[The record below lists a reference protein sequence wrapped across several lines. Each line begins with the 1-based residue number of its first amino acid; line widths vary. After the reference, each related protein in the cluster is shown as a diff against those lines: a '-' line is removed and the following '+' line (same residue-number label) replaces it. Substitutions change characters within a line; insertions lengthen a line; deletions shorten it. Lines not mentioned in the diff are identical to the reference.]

1 MRSQDNSKLN
11 ISLQIKENSFIKGR
25 KLDSFTNTPLVINSR
40 EHPQYGNIIKQ
51 EENDIMLA
59 NLINRPTKVK
69 NKKKKKKKAL
79 NTKLSAPL
87 TKISQEKIEK
97 PTKTKKVLNTS
108 MNKLQKQKKVH
119 TLHNLHTAPLF
130 NWGVNQE
137 RLKNYFL
144 NEQMKQ
150 RNVQE
155 TMLKRINKTD
165 QDIKQRRDQ
174 LGISFLNNISL
185 DKFIKRK
192 KLNKSLTP
200 TQKDLKKQ
208 KIQINQE
215 EIRKYKEF
223 KQKMI
228 MIAKQESK
236 KKEYERQFKIHQNLQ
251 NLNNY
256 IRTRNRSLS
265 VGDTKQRRKNR
276 TTSTYGIIYE
286 DQKENII
293 SDRCQ
298 QTKKRK
304 VLLQFKNKQD
314 KFKLVQSSNHESM
327 RLPCSSIYQ
336 YMSNSSSANIP
347 NESDPEQDF
356 VNFDN
361 SFYSQKLITLGEEK
375 DEIMSSQRDWD
386 EQDIKEIEEIRSIE
400 QAASKY
406 SEKRQKSQTDEQ
418 AAIKIQ
424 KVWRRYKTRQILSYY
439 QDYFKKEEEQAEF
452 NLNDLHQSQIQELI
466 KMGYIKVDS
475 KGKIQLIEQDQSEKS
490 SKSSKTSIQNQK
502 QKLKIQKDDVSQ
514 VQKQIFDAHAYQDYI
529 EGFSDSIDSEGKIST
544 EKKQFLSAISEQQE
558 MENCRE
564 STEKN
569 SLILM
574 NQQITFKKKKR
585 LSIDVDEIE
594 KEYQN
599 QQQVDI
605 GEIRCAIGSESL
617 IKSLSQEDQTFNQ
630 EKSIFEQSSFQDFVQ
645 LKFKELM
652 SRDKMDELIAMR
664 EKVLEERLKQQS
676 KTINEAYQNKQI
688 SPKTY
693 DQQNRKLEKWVTKQR
708 KDLEKKKNEII
719 KGQQSTYD
727 TVMKTQRDLLFMK
740 QISQSNSQSYIKIID
755 SFSQESVLYSEQS
768 LRNSIIDIQ
777 NQNLQQLQQQLPQK
791 TSLLSEED
799 LSKSQNFDDEVIF
812 QNNSSPSNQQFAD
825 YEPEPFNL
833 QQFAQSQV
841 LRVSDIVRDQ
851 SKISEKQAE
860 SYSILISNMLIVQE
874 IQLLCQELGRH
885 NIDIFELIA
894 KAQINRP
901 SSQLQTSYDTNQP
914 KGFKTGIP
922 QIKSYLTHLTE
933 FMLYNFKDE
942 VLTKINVPLGPS
954 SKDMLRFLHPVSD
967 STIISDEESNQNE
980 NYLQNIIMTAELFE
994 TFERFLINEQILKS
1008 QTSQL
1013 LELEHIHN
1021 KAIFDALNEALDYYR
1036 PYGMAG
1042 QPYVWKCDAARL
1054 QFRKKSLDEMP
1065 NIIKSSL
1072 DKVLEWCH
1080 YLVGFLIDKEDC
1092 PYPKMLM
1099 FDQECLAQIKED
1111 RMIRMLSAEV
1121 QENEDRWISYDEEYT
1136 VVAIDLSDL
1145 IFDHLLEELLQD
1157 IH

>member
-11 ISLQIKENSFIKGR
+11 ISVQIKENSFIKGR

-40 EHPQYGNIIKQ
+40 EHPQYANIIKQ
-51 EENDIMLA
+51 EENDIMLG

-69 NKKKKKKKAL
+69 TKKKKKKKAL

-87 TKISQEKIEK
+87 TKASQEKLDKTSK
-97 PTKTKKVLNTS
+97 PKKAVNTS
-108 MNKLQKQKKVH
+108 LNKFQKQKKVN
-119 TLHNLHTAPLF
+119 TTPQL

-144 NEQMKQ
+144 NEQIKQ
-150 RNVQE
+150 KNVQDN
-155 TMLKRINKTD
+155 MLKRVNKTD
-165 QDIKQRRDQ
+165 LDIKQRRDQ
-174 LGISFLNNISL
+174 LGVSFLNNISM
-185 DKFIKRK
+185 DKFIKKK
-192 KLNKSLTP
+192 KLNKSMTP
-200 TQKDLKKQ
+200 TKKDQNKQ
-208 KIQINQE
+208 KFQINQE
-215 EIRKYKEF
+215 EIRKYKDF

-228 MIAKQESK
+228 MIAKQELK

-251 NLNNY
+251 NLNDY
-256 IRTRNRSLS
+256 IRSRNRSLS
-265 VGDTKQRRKNR
+265 VEDTKQRRKNR
-276 TTSTYGIIYE
+276 TLSTYGIIYE

-293 SDRCQ
+293 SDRYEQ
-298 QTKKRK
+298 KKKRK
-304 VLLQFKNKQD
+304 VLLQFKNQSD
-314 KFKLVQSSNHESM
+314 KSKLLQSSNHESM
-327 RLPCSSIYQ
+327 RQPCSSIYQ

-347 NESDPEQDF
+347 NESDPEQNF
-356 VNFDN
+356 ANFDN
-361 SFYSQKLITLGEEK
+361 SFYSQKLITLGEDK
-375 DEIMSSQRDWD
+375 DELLSSQRDWD

-424 KVWRRYKTRQILSYY
+424 KVWRKYKTRQILSYY

-452 NLNDLHQSQIQELI
+452 NLNDLHQSQIQELL

-475 KGKIQLIEQDQSEKS
+475 KGQIQLIEKDQSEKS
-490 SKSSKTSIQNQK
+490 SDSSIMNKKKKTNCIK
-502 QKLKIQKDDVSQ
+502 QEVSKPQ
-514 VQKQIFDAHAYQDYI
+514 QQIFDAHAYQDYI
-529 EGFSDSIDSEGKIST
+529 EGFSDSIDSEGKKTT

-569 SLILM
+569 SLII

-599 QQQVDI
+599 QQQVEI

-630 EKSIFEQSSFQDFVQ
+630 DKSIFEQTSFQDFVQ
-645 LKFKELM
+645 VKFKELM
-652 SRDKMDELIAMR
+652 SRDKMDELIVMR
-664 EKVLEERLKQQS
+664 EKVLEERHKQQI
-676 KTINEAYQNKQI
+676 KTINEAYQNQQI

-719 KGQQSTYD
+719 KGQQSTYE
-727 TVMKTQRDLLFMK
+727 TVMKTQRDILFMK
-740 QISQSNSQSYIKIID
+740 QMSQSNSQSYIKIID

-768 LRNSIIDIQ
+768 LRNSIIDFQ
-777 NQNLQQLQQQLPQK
+777 NSNFQQIQQQQPQK
-791 TSLLSEED
+791 SSLLSEED

-812 QNNSSPSNQQFAD
+812 KNNSSPSHQQFAD

-833 QQFAQSQV
+833 HQLAQSQV
-841 LRVSDIVRDQ
+841 LRVSDIVKDQ
-851 SKISEKQAE
+851 SKMSEKQAE

-874 IQLLCQELGRH
+874 IQLLCQELGRN
-885 NIDIFELIA
+885 NIDIFELVT
-894 KAQINRP
+894 KALINRP
-901 SSQLQTSYDTNQP
+901 PSQLQTSYGTNQN

-922 QIKSYLTHLTE
+922 QVKTYLSHLTE
-933 FMLYNFKDE
+933 FMLCNYKDE
-942 VLTKINVPLGPS
+942 VLTKINIPLGPS
-954 SKDMLRFLHPVSD
+954 SKDMLKFLHPLSD
-967 STIISDEESNQNE
+967 STIVSEEDNNQNE
-980 NYLQNIIMTAELFE
+980 SYQQNIIMTAELFG
-994 TFERFLINEQILKS
+994 TFERFLLNEQILKS

-1021 KAIFDALNEALDYYR
+1021 KAIFDALNESLDYHR

-1042 QPYVWKCDAARL
+1042 QPYSWKSDAARL
-1054 QFRKKSLDEMP
+1054 QFRQKTINDMP

-1092 PYPKMLM
+1092 PYPKILM

-1121 QENEDRWISYDEEYT
+1121 IENEDKWINYDEEQT
-1136 VVAIDLSDL
+1136 VVAIDLSDM
-1145 IFDHLLEELLQD
+1145 IFDHLLEELLQE

>member
-11 ISLQIKENSFIKGR
+11 ISVQIKENSFIKGR

-40 EHPQYGNIIKQ
+40 EHPQYGNIAKQ
-51 EENDIMLA
+51 EENDILLG

-69 NKKKKKKKAL
+69 TKKKKKKKAL
-79 NTKLSAPL
+79 NTKLSAPV
-87 TKISQEKIEK
+87 TKASQEKLEK
-97 PTKTKKVLNTS
+97 PSKPKKALNTS
-108 MNKLQKQKKVH
+108 MNKLQKQKKVFTVH
-119 TLHNLHTAPLF
+119 TTPLF

-144 NEQMKQ
+144 NEQLKQ

-165 QDIKQRRDQ
+165 LDIKQRRDQ
-174 LGISFLNNISL
+174 LGVSFLNNISL
-185 DKFIKRK
+185 DKFIKKK

-200 TQKDLKKQ
+200 TKKDTKKP
-208 KIQINQE
+208 KFQINQE

-228 MIAKQESK
+228 MIAKQELK

-251 NLNNY
+251 NLNDY
-256 IRTRNRSLS
+256 IRSRNRSLS

-276 TTSTYGIIYE
+276 TASTYGIIYE

-293 SDRCQ
+293 SDRYQ
-298 QTKKRK
+298 ENKKRK
-304 VLLQFKNKQD
+304 VLLQFKNQSD
-314 KFKLVQSSNHESM
+314 KSKLVQSSNHESM
-327 RLPCSSIYQ
+327 RQPCSSIYQ

-356 VNFDN
+356 ANFDN
-361 SFYSQKLITLGEEK
+361 SFYSQKIITLGEDK

-424 KVWRRYKTRQILSYY
+424 KVWRKYKTRQILSYY

-475 KGKIQLIEQDQSEKS
+475 KGQIQLIEQDKSEKS
-490 SKSSKTSIQNQK
+490 SDSSLQNKKKKSKNYIVDLPQA
-502 QKLKIQKDDVSQ
+502 
-514 VQKQIFDAHAYQDYI
+514 QKQIYDANAYQDYI
-529 EGFSDSIDSEGKIST
+529 EGFSDSKDSEGKKST

-569 SLILM
+569 SLIM

-599 QQQVDI
+599 QQQQVDI

-664 EKVLEERLKQQS
+664 EKVLEERHKQQI
-676 KTINEAYQNKQI
+676 KTINEAYENKQI

-719 KGQQSTYD
+719 KGQQSTYE

-740 QISQSNSQSYIKIID
+740 QISQTNSQSYIKIID

-768 LRNSIIDIQ
+768 LRNSIIEIQ
-777 NQNLQQLQQQLPQK
+777 NQNLLQLQQQLPQRS
-791 TSLLSEED
+791 SLLSEED
-799 LSKSQNFDDEVIF
+799 LSKSQNFDDEVMF
-812 QNNSSPSNQQFAD
+812 KNNSSPSSHQYAD
-825 YEPEPFNL
+825 YEPEPSFNL
-833 QQFAQSQV
+833 QQLAQSQV

-851 SKISEKQAE
+851 SKMSEKQAE

-874 IQLLCQELGRH
+874 IQLLCQELGRN
-885 NIDIFELIA
+885 NIDIFEQVT

-901 SSQLQTSYDTNQP
+901 QSQLQTSYGTNQP

-922 QIKSYLTHLTE
+922 QVKTYLTHLTE
-933 FMLYNFKDE
+933 FMLCNYKDE
-942 VLTKINVPLGPS
+942 VLAKINVPLGPS

-967 STIISDEESNQNE
+967 STIVSDEESNQNE
-980 NYLQNIIMTAELFE
+980 NYLQNIIMTAELFG
-994 TFERFLINEQILKS
+994 TFERFLLNESILKS

-1042 QPYVWKCDAARL
+1042 QPYAWKCDAARL
-1054 QFRKKSLDEMP
+1054 QFREKTLNEMP

-1121 QENEDRWISYDEEYT
+1121 EENEDRWISYDEEYT

-1145 IFDHLLEELLQD
+1145 IFDHLLEELLQE

>member
-11 ISLQIKENSFIKGR
+11 ISVQIKENSFIKGR

-51 EENDIMLA
+51 EENDIMLG
-59 NLINRPTKVK
+59 NLLNRPIKVK
-69 NKKKKKKKAL
+69 TKKKKKKKAL
-79 NTKLSAPL
+79 NNKLSAPV
-87 TKISQEKIEK
+87 TKASQEKLEK
-97 PTKTKKVLNTS
+97 NSKPKKIVNTS
-108 MNKLQKQKKVH
+108 MNKLQKQKKV
-119 TLHNLHTAPLF
+119 NIAPVF

-144 NEQMKQ
+144 NEQLKQ
-150 RNVQE
+150 RNVQD
-155 TMLKRINKTD
+155 TMLKRVNKTD
-165 QDIKQRRDQ
+165 VDIRQRRDQ
-174 LGISFLNNISL
+174 LGVSFLNNISI
-185 DKFIKRK
+185 DKFIKK
-192 KLNKSLTP
+192 KKINKSLTP
-200 TQKDLKKQ
+200 TKKDPNKPKF
-208 KIQINQE
+208 QINQD

-228 MIAKQESK
+228 MIAKYELK

-251 NLNNY
+251 NLNEY
-256 IRTRNRSLS
+256 IRSRNRSHS
-265 VGDTKQRRKNR
+265 VGDTKLKRKNR
-276 TTSTYGIIYE
+276 TASTYGIIYE
-286 DQKENII
+286 DQKENIL
-293 SDRCQ
+293 SDRYEQ
-298 QTKKRK
+298 KKKRK
-304 VLLQFKNKQD
+304 VLCQFKNQSD
-314 KFKLVQSSNHESM
+314 KSKLVQSSNHESM
-327 RLPCSSIYQ
+327 RQPCSSIYQ

-356 VNFDN
+356 ANFDN
-361 SFYSQKLITLGEEK
+361 SFYSQKLITLGEDK
-375 DEIMSSQRDWD
+375 DEMLSSQRDWD

-406 SEKRQKSQTDEQ
+406 SEKRQRSQTDEQ

-475 KGKIQLIEQDQSEKS
+475 KGQIQLIDKDQSEKS
-490 SKSSKTSIQNQK
+490 SDSSIQNKNKK
-502 QKLKIQKDDVSQ
+502 QKLYKEELPQ
-514 VQKQIFDAHAYQDYI
+514 VQKQIFAAHSYQDYI
-529 EGFSDSIDSEGKIST
+529 EGFSDSIDSEGKKTT

-569 SLILM
+569 SLIM

-599 QQQVDI
+599 QQQVEI

-630 EKSIFEQSSFQDFVQ
+630 EKSIFEQTSFQDFVQ
-645 LKFKELM
+645 VKFKEFM
-652 SRDKMDELIAMR
+652 SREKMDELIVMR
-664 EKVLEERLKQQS
+664 EKVLEERHKQQI
-676 KTINEAYQNKQI
+676 KTINEAYQNQQI

-719 KGQQSTYD
+719 KGQQSTYE

-777 NQNLQQLQQQLPQK
+777 NQNLQQFQQQLPQK
-791 TSLLSEED
+791 SSLLSEED

-812 QNNSSPSNQQFAD
+812 KNNSSPSNLQFAD

-833 QQFAQSQV
+833 HQLAQSQV

-851 SKISEKQAE
+851 SKMSEKQAE

-885 NIDIFELIA
+885 NIDIFELVT
-894 KAQINRP
+894 KALINRP
-901 SSQLQTSYDTNQP
+901 PSQMQTSFGTNQN

-922 QIKSYLTHLTE
+922 QVKTYLSHLTE
-933 FMLYNFKDE
+933 FMLCNYKDE
-942 VLTKINVPLGPS
+942 VLAKINVPLGPS
-954 SKDMLRFLHPVSD
+954 SKDMLKFLHPISD
-967 STIISDEESNQNE
+967 STIVSDEDSNQNE
-980 NYLQNIIMTAELFE
+980 NYLQNIIMTAELFG

-1013 LELEHIHN
+1013 LELEHVHN
-1021 KAIFDALNEALDYYR
+1021 KAIFDALNEALDYHR

-1042 QPYVWKCDAARL
+1042 QPYAWKSDASRL
-1054 QFRKKSLDEMP
+1054 QFRKNTISDMP

-1092 PYPKMLM
+1092 PYPKILM

-1121 QENEDRWISYDEEYT
+1121 IENEDRWISYDEEFT
-1136 VVAIDLSDL
+1136 VVAIDLSDM
-1145 IFDHLLEELLQD
+1145 IFDHLLEELLQE

>member
-11 ISLQIKENSFIKGR
+11 ISVQIKENSFIKGR
-25 KLDSFTNTPLVINSR
+25 KLDSYSNTPLVINSR

-51 EENDIMLA
+51 EENDMMLG
-59 NLINRPTKVK
+59 NLINRPTKAK
-69 NKKKKKKKAL
+69 TKKKKKKKTL
-79 NTKLSAPL
+79 NTKLSAPV
-87 TKISQEKIEK
+87 TKASQEKLEK
-97 PTKTKKVLNTS
+97 PSKPKKVMNTS

-119 TLHNLHTAPLF
+119 TSPLF

-137 RLKNYFL
+137 RLKNYIL

-155 TMLKRINKTD
+155 TMLKRVNKTD
-165 QDIKQRRDQ
+165 IDIKQRRDQ
-174 LGISFLNNISL
+174 LGVSFLNNISI
-185 DKFIKRK
+185 DKFIKKK
-192 KLNKSLTP
+192 KLNKSMTP
-200 TQKDLKKQ
+200 TKKDSNKPKQ
-208 KIQINQE
+208 QINQE

-228 MIAKQESK
+228 MIEKQEQK
-236 KKEYERQFKIHQNLQ
+236 KKQYERQFKIYQNLQ
-251 NLNNY
+251 NLNEY
-256 IRTRNRSLS
+256 IRSRNRSLS

-276 TTSTYGIIYE
+276 TASTYGIIYE
-286 DQKENII
+286 DQKENLI
-293 SDRCQ
+293 SDRYEQ
-298 QTKKRK
+298 KKKRK
-304 VLLQFKNKQD
+304 VLCQFKNQSD
-314 KFKLVQSSNHESM
+314 KSKLVQSSNHESM
-327 RLPCSSIYQ
+327 RQPCSSIYQ

-356 VNFDN
+356 ANFDN
-361 SFYSQKLITLGEEK
+361 SFYSQKLITLGEDK
-375 DEIMSSQRDWD
+375 DEMLSSQRDWD

-406 SEKRQKSQTDEQ
+406 SEKRQRSQTDEQ

-424 KVWRRYKTRQILSYY
+424 KVWRKYKTRQILCYY
-439 QDYFKKEEEQAEF
+439 QDYFKKEEEQEEF

-466 KMGYIKVDS
+466 KMGYIRVDS
-475 KGKIQLIEQDQSEKS
+475 KGKIQLIEQKLSERS
-490 SKSSKTSIQNQK
+490 SNSSIKNKNNKTKN
-502 QKLKIQKDDVSQ
+502 LKEEVVPK
-514 VQKQIFDAHAYQDYI
+514 VQKQVFDVTYQDYI
-529 EGFSDSIDSEGKIST
+529 EGFSDSNESEGKKTT

-569 SLILM
+569 SLNM

-599 QQQVDI
+599 QQQVEI

-645 LKFKELM
+645 VKFKEFM
-652 SRDKMDELIAMR
+652 SRDKMDELISMR
-664 EKVLEERLKQQS
+664 GKILEERHKQQI

-693 DQQNRKLEKWVTKQR
+693 DQQNRKLEKWVNKQR
-708 KDLEKKKNEII
+708 KELENKKTEII
-719 KGQQSTYD
+719 KGQQSIYE
-727 TVMKTQRDLLFMK
+727 TVMKTQRDILFMK

-777 NQNLQQLQQQLPQK
+777 NQNFQQFQQQFPQK
-791 TSLLSEED
+791 SSLLSDED

-812 QNNSSPSNQQFAD
+812 KNNSSPSHQQFAD

-833 QQFAQSQV
+833 HQLAQSQV

-851 SKISEKQAE
+851 STMSDKQAE

-885 NIDIFELIA
+885 DIDIFELVT

-901 SSQLQTSYDTNQP
+901 SSQLQTSYGTNQTR
-914 KGFKTGIP
+914 GFKTGIP
-922 QIKSYLTHLTE
+922 QVKTYLTHLTE
-933 FMLYNFKDE
+933 FMICNYKDE
-942 VLTKINVPLGPS
+942 MLTKLNVPLGPS
-954 SKDMLRFLHPVSD
+954 SKDMLRFLHPISD
-967 STIISDEESNQNE
+967 STIVSDEENNSND
-980 NYLQNIIMTAELFE
+980 NYLQNIIMTAELFG
-994 TFERFLINEQILKS
+994 TFERFLINEQILKVQS
-1008 QTSQL
+1008 SQL

-1021 KAIFDALNEALDYYR
+1021 KAIFDALNEALDYHR

-1042 QPYVWKCDAARL
+1042 QPYVWKSDPARL
-1054 QFRKKSLDEMP
+1054 QFRKKTLEEMP
-1065 NIIKSSL
+1065 NILKSSQ

-1080 YLVGFLIDKEDC
+1080 YLAGFLIDKEDC
-1092 PYPKMLM
+1092 PYPKILM

-1111 RMIRMLSAEV
+1111 RMIRMLSAEAI
-1121 QENEDRWISYDEEYT
+1121 ENEDKWISYDEEIT
-1136 VVAIDLSDL
+1136 VVAIDLSDM
-1145 IFDHLLEELLQD
+1145 IFDHLLEELLQE
-1157 IH
+1157 IN

>member
-11 ISLQIKENSFIKGR
+11 ISVQIKENSFIKGR
-25 KLDSFTNTPLVINSR
+25 KLDSYSNTPLVINSR

-51 EENDIMLA
+51 EENDMMLG
-59 NLINRPTKVK
+59 NLINRSTKAK
-69 NKKKKKKKAL
+69 TKKKKKKKTL
-79 NTKLSAPL
+79 NIKISAPV
-87 TKISQEKIEK
+87 TKASYEKLEK
-97 PTKTKKVLNTS
+97 PPKPKKAINTS
-108 MNKLQKQKKVH
+108 MNKPQKQKKVH
-119 TLHNLHTAPLF
+119 TSPLF

-137 RLKNYFL
+137 RLKNYIL

-155 TMLKRINKTD
+155 TMLKRVNKTD
-165 QDIKQRRDQ
+165 VDIKQRRDQ
-174 LGISFLNNISL
+174 LGVSFLNNVSM
-185 DKFIKRK
+185 DKFLKKK
-192 KLNKSLTP
+192 KLNKSMTP
-200 TQKDLKKQ
+200 TKKDQNKP

-223 KQKMI
+223 KQKMN
-228 MIAKQESK
+228 MIAKQEQK
-236 KKEYERQFKIHQNLQ
+236 KKQYEKQFKIHQNLQ
-251 NLNNY
+251 NLNEY
-256 IRTRNRSLS
+256 IRSRNRSLS

-276 TTSTYGIIYE
+276 TASTYGIIYE
-286 DQKENII
+286 DQKENLI
-293 SDRCQ
+293 SDRYEQ
-298 QTKKRK
+298 KKKRK
-304 VLLQFKNKQD
+304 VLCQFKNQSD
-314 KFKLVQSSNHESM
+314 KSKLVQSSNHESM
-327 RLPCSSIYQ
+327 RQPCSSIYQ

-356 VNFDN
+356 ANFDN
-361 SFYSQKLITLGEEK
+361 SFYSQKLITLGEDK
-375 DEIMSSQRDWD
+375 DEMLSSQRDWD
-386 EQDIKEIEEIRSIE
+386 EQDIKEIQEIRSIE

-424 KVWRRYKTRQILSYY
+424 KVWRKYKTRQILSYY
-439 QDYFKKEEEQAEF
+439 QDYFKKEEEQEEF

-466 KMGYIKVDS
+466 KMGYIKIDS
-475 KGKIQLIEQDQSEKS
+475 KGKVQLIEQKVSERS
-490 SKSSKTSIQNQK
+490 SNSSVQNKKKKPNPSKEEAPQTQK
-502 QKLKIQKDDVSQ
+502 QMFDVTY
-514 VQKQIFDAHAYQDYI
+514 HDYI
-529 EGFSDSIDSEGKIST
+529 EGFSDSNESEGKKTT

-569 SLILM
+569 SLIM

-599 QQQVDI
+599 QQQVEI

-645 LKFKELM
+645 VKFKELM
-652 SRDKMDELIAMR
+652 ARDKMDELISMR
-664 EKVLEERLKQQS
+664 EKVLEERHKQQI

-708 KDLEKKKNEII
+708 KDLEKKKTEII
-719 KGQQSTYD
+719 KGQQSTYE
-727 TVMKTQRDLLFMK
+727 TVMKTQRDILFMK
-740 QISQSNSQSYIKIID
+740 QMSQSNSQSYIKIID
-755 SFSQESVLYSEQS
+755 SFSQDSVLYSEQS

-777 NQNLQQLQQQLPQK
+777 NQNFQQLQLSLPQK
-791 TSLLSEED
+791 SSLLSDED

-812 QNNSSPSNQQFAD
+812 KNNSSPSHQQYAD

-833 QQFAQSQV
+833 HQLAQSQV
-841 LRVSDIVRDQ
+841 LRVQDIVREQ
-851 SKISEKQAE
+851 SSMSEKQAE

-885 NIDIFELIA
+885 NIDIFELVT

-901 SSQLQTSYDTNQP
+901 PSQLQTNYGTNQTR
-914 KGFKTGIP
+914 GFKTGIP
-922 QIKSYLTHLTE
+922 SVKIYLTHLTE
-933 FMLYNFKDE
+933 FMLCNYKDE
-942 VLTKINVPLGPS
+942 VLAKINVPLGPS
-954 SKDMLRFLHPVSD
+954 SKDMLRFLHPISD
-967 STIISDEESNQNE
+967 STIGSDEESNSNE
-980 NYLQNIIMTAELFE
+980 NYLQNIIMTSELFG
-994 TFERFLINEQILKS
+994 TFERFLMNEQILKS
-1008 QTSQL
+1008 QSSQL
-1013 LELEHIHN
+1013 LELEHFHN
-1021 KAIFDALNEALDYYR
+1021 KAIFDALNEALDYHR

-1042 QPYVWKCDAARL
+1042 QPYAWKSDAVRL
-1054 QFRKKSLDEMP
+1054 QFRKKSLQDMP
-1065 NIIKSSL
+1065 NIIKSSS

-1080 YLVGFLIDKEDC
+1080 YLAGFLIDKEDC
-1092 PYPKMLM
+1092 PYPKILM

-1121 QENEDRWISYDEEYT
+1121 IENEDKWISYDEEHT
-1136 VVAIDLSDL
+1136 VVAIDLSDM
-1145 IFDHLLEELLQD
+1145 IFDHLLEELLQE